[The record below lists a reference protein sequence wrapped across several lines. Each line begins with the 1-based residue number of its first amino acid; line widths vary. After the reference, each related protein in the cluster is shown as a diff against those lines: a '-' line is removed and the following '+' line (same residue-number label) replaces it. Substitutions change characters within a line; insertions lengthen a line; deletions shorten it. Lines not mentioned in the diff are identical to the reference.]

1 MNILNSKLLI
11 IKIGSSTLVDKT
23 ENFKKDW
30 INKLIDDVHFLI
42 KKKIK
47 VIIVTSGAIALGC
60 KLLKKNKK
68 KLKLKEHQAI
78 AAVGQIELMNLF
90 KKSFLRK
97 KIKIAQILL
106 TLEDTEKRRRSLNAK
121 RYISYSI

>member
-1 MNILNSKLLI
+1 M
-11 IKIGSSTLVDKT
+11 DKQV
-23 ENFKKDW
+23 NWWCPFFDQ
-30 INKLIDDVHFLI
+30 
-42 KKKIK
+42 KKIK

-97 KIKIAQILL
+97 KINNPTIISELL
-106 TLEDTEKRRRSLNAK
+106 SVTKKAPAIIPLKQ
-121 RYISYSI
+121 

>member
-23 ENFKKDW
+23 DNFKKDW

-68 KLKLKEHQAI
+68 
-78 AAVGQIELMNLF
+78 N
-90 KKSFLRK
+90 
-97 KIKIAQILL
+97 
-106 TLEDTEKRRRSLNAK
+106 
-121 RYISYSI
+121 